1 MYKAHKC
8 CGALAWAQR
17 ARSPALIT
25 PFLRPH
31 TALWCLQCKVYN
43 TLLWCLCLDYYSV
56 HQGVQYTYYGVH
68 CIRPLLTLVPT
79 DRLHLDYPPQCARQW
94 AWLQNCAHPIL
105 VLSSPLLC
113 TNCLPML
120 STSTMW
126 DCCGQRWAN
135 NVFRTE
141 YDYKQYSDSHFGP
154 NTNTNI
160 LSFRKGLNTNTND
173 IWLRRFCQ
181 IIIKMLPELDC

>member
-1 MYKAHKC
+1 M
-8 CGALAWAQR
+8 LDIR
-17 ARSPALIT
+17 RPRSPGVSPAGAEPGL
-25 PFLRPH
+25 
-31 TALWCLQCKVYN
+31 N
-43 TLLWCLCLDYYSV
+43 YSFSPTSHRSLV
-56 HQGVQYTYYGVH
+56 FAVQGVQYTALMPLLRLLQ
-68 CIRPLLTLVPT
+68 CTSSCTTRPSIRPQATLVPT

-126 DCCGQRWAN
+126 DCCGQRLAN

-141 YDYKQYSDSHFGP
+141 YEYKQYSDSHFGP

-160 LSFRKGLNTNTND
+160 LSFRKGLYTNTND